1 MTRKSQKWGDNLP
14 KDTFFNLPEEKRQRI
29 EEVAIQEFKDYSF
42 DSSSINR
49 IVENSE
55 ISKGSFYQ
63 YFHDKKDLYK
73 HIMNIIIEKKLQ
85 YMSPVMMN
93 PFNHDFFTLIR
104 EIYKSGLSFALEN
117 PDLLAI
123 GNRLIA
129 DPNHEIYKEI
139 LNENKDKSHE
149 VFELLLS
156 NAIKRGDIRK
166 NLDIKMISYL
176 LTSINISI
184 VDYYME
190 ITNKREYSE
199 NMMEVIEKFIDFIQY
214 GISKKGGSGVD
225 D

>member
-1 MTRKSQKWGDNLP
+1 MP

-73 HIMNIIIEKKLQ
+73 HIMNIIVGKKLQ

-104 EIYKSGLSFALEN
+104 EIYKSGLNFAVEN

-139 LNENKDKSHE
+139 LDENKDKSHE
-149 VFELLLS
+149 VFEMLLS

-190 ITNKREYSE
+190 VTNKREYSE
-199 NMMEVIEKFIDFIQY
+199 EMMEVIEKFIDFIQY
-214 GISKKGGSGVD
+214 GISKKEGSGID

>member
-1 MTRKSQKWGDNLP
+1 MP